1 MPSAGIGQVPWQQG
15 KRPKENIFS
24 PAPKTKEAILKR
36 DKGRGRKKG
45 ERKENEEKRREEK
58 RREGGK
64 KKFNQGQKERVEG
77 KKGKE
82 WLKIKNKMN

>member
-45 ERKENEEKRREEK
+45 ERKENEEKRR
-58 RREGGK
+58 GK

>member
-45 ERKENEEKRREEK
+45 ERKENEEKRREK
-58 RREGGK
+58 RNLIRDKRKGW
-64 KKFNQGQKERVEG
+64 
-77 KKGKE
+77 KGKRE
-82 WLKIKNKMN
+82 KNG

>member
-24 PAPKTKEAILKR
+24 PAPKTKDAILKR

-45 ERKENEEKRREEK
+45 ERKENEEKRR
-58 RREGGK
+58 GK
-64 KKFNQGQKERVEG
+64 KE
-77 KKGKE
+77 
-82 WLKIKNKMN
+82 I